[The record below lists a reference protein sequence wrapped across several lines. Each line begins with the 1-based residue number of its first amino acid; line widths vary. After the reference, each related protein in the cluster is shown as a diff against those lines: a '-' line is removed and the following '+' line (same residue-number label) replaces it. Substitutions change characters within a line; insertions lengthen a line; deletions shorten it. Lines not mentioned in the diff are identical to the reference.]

1 MPWADILD
9 SLWKAIVVLGGGT
22 VVIGAISA
30 FVSKYFA
37 DRSIEGHKAQL
48 NKEVERLKGE
58 LAKETETHKLKL
70 KKQEMLFTKELD
82 AAVQFFA
89 LHKHIRPSY
98 SHPDMDWDEAVEE
111 VARDFTDTEH
121 RLKKFMTE
129 HGPVLSERV
138 RDDLEH
144 CADLASNNKF
154 ASSGVGLGDM
164 RVAKEAA
171 KEVLKRLKEIEEQL
185 VTELRS

>member
-1 MPWADILD
+1 MPWPDILD
-9 SLWKAIVVLGGGT
+9 FLWKAIVALGGSA
-22 VVIGAISA
+22 VLIGAISA
-30 FVSKYFA
+30 FVSKYIA

-70 KKQEMLFTKELD
+70 KKQEMLFTKEMD
-82 AAVQFFA
+82 AASQFFA

-121 RLKKFMTE
+121 RLDKFMTE
-129 HGPVLSERV
+129 HGPVLSKKV
-138 RDDLEH
+138 RDDLKR

-154 ASSGVGLGDM
+154 ASSGAGVGDVK
-164 RVAKEAA
+164 VAKEAA
-171 KEVLKRLKEIEEQL
+171 GDVLKLLREIEEQL
-185 VTELRS
+185 VNELRS